1 MLRNIVKHLLHVCR
15 QDIDSGEREGC
26 EGDSDDYESIEEVK
40 ERGHKDP
47 GGWRLSEGEGEEWRE
62 GLEWRVL
69 SRLEGEEELGED
81 WRIVTSMPR
90 PRDRRVD
97 KVKAEEECK
106 HLPGLVTSNVN
117 NVAGAEH
124 EAVNTVNTAAA
135 SSLENLVTGNSED
148 GYRGSDEPLL
158 PPTPP
163 GCWLRKQVTFGEL
176 LVFSLNSFF
185 RKGAKYSALVR
196 THWCGC

>member
-1 MLRNIVKHLLHVCR
+1 M
-15 QDIDSGEREGC
+15 
-26 EGDSDDYESIEEVK
+26 
-40 ERGHKDP
+40 
-47 GGWRLSEGEGEEWRE
+47 
-62 GLEWRVL
+62 L
-69 SRLEGEEELGED
+69 SRLEGEAELGED

-90 PRDRRVD
+90 PRDRRLD
-97 KVKAEEECK
+97 KVKAEEEECK

-124 EAVNTVNTAAA
+124 EAVNTANTAAA

-196 THWCGC
+196 THWSGW